1 MSERPADELPE
12 MSDSMRD
19 YVAAFA
25 AVERPEATMSAET
38 WAAIEQETAPGRRRV
53 LVLGIGAALA
63 VAAAVVLAFTS
74 LDGSTLERQDGDP
87 SVQAPH
93 AGEVDETGGELS
105 FKTPA
110 KKNEARAN
118 EPAPAPL
125 EANPEVAPDPAGV
138 PIVPEPPEEQAEPEP
153 PPRPK
158 PRKHTAK
165 PEPKP
170 EPTLEDELLLFKRA
184 KTAADSGRTNEALSL
199 LDRHAKEF
207 PNGVFRLEAQVVRAE
222 ALCAAGRTSAA
233 IKLRDRFVDGHPSH
247 PLASRMRD
255 VCG

>member
-25 AVERPEATMSAET
+25 AVERPKAVMSAET
-38 WAAIEQETAPGRRRV
+38 WAAIEQETAPDRRRV
-53 LVLGIGAALA
+53 IVLGIGAALA
-63 VAAAVVLAFTS
+63 VAAAVVLAVTS
-74 LDGSTLERQDGDP
+74 LDGSVLEREDGDP

-110 KKNEARAN
+110 KKVETPAN

-125 EANPEVAPDPAGV
+125 EANPEVPPDPEGV
-138 PIVPEPPEEQAEPEP
+138 PLVPEPPEVAEPD

-170 EPTLEDELLLFKRA
+170 EPSLEDELLLFKQA
-184 KTAADSGRTNEALSL
+184 KRAADSGRANEALAL
-199 LDRHAKEF
+199 LDRYAKEF
-207 PNGVFRLEAQVVRAE
+207 PKGVLRLEAQVVRAE

-233 IKLRDRFVDGHPSH
+233 IKLRDRFVDSHPSH

-255 VCG
+255 VCK

>member
-25 AVERPEATMSAET
+25 AVERPKAAMSAET
-38 WAAIEQETAPGRRRV
+38 WAAIEQETAPDRRRV

-74 LDGSTLERQDGDP
+74 LDGSTLEQQDGDP

-110 KKNEARAN
+110 KKIEARTN
-118 EPAPAPL
+118 EPAPAPV
-125 EANPEVAPDPAGV
+125 EANTEVAPDPAGV
-138 PIVPEPPEEQAEPEP
+138 PIVPEPPA
-153 PPRPK
+153 RPK
-158 PRKHTAK
+158 PRKQTAK

-170 EPTLEDELLLFKRA
+170 EPSLEDELLLFKQA
-184 KTAADSGRTNEALSL
+184 KAAADSGRANDALSL
-199 LDRHAKEF
+199 LDRYAKEF
-207 PNGVFRLEAQVVRAE
+207 PNGVLRLEAQVVRAE
-222 ALCAAGRTSAA
+222 ALCSAGRTSAA
-233 IKLRDRFVDGHPSH
+233 NKLRDRFVDGHPSH

-255 VCG
+255 VCR